1 MKKFLSTIFLTA
13 GLLITIASCTGRQP
27 QGNIQ
32 GDTISMEYAQLLEI
46 RQCDGFKLATIKDPW
61 KKGATLHIYALVNRE
76 SDVPAGIPTE
86 ATVVRVPLQ
95 RMCVSTSVH
104 SNLLMQIGATDH
116 IGSVCD
122 ANYILNPTLQRLI
135 RQGKIADMGSAM
147 NPSIEKIVE
156 NNADALLMSPFEGAS
171 YGMLEKTGLPIIE
184 CADYMETSV
193 LGRAEWMKFYGLLV
207 GKESEACEL
216 FAEVKANYNSLKEM
230 AARETTHPKLLVDM
244 LNGPTWYVPGGSS
257 TYGTLYKE
265 AGATYT
271 LGEEGVSGSQG
282 LSIEK
287 VMQLARDADIWLVR
301 TGTETETTY
310 ASLAAENTLYQTFD
324 AFKNRHIYGCNTLVV
339 PFYDEVPFR
348 PDYLMSDVIKILY
361 PHLLPD
367 HQLRYYTPLK

>member
-1 MKKFLSTIFLTA
+1 MNRILSTIFLLA
-13 GLLITIASCTGRQP
+13 GLLITAASCTGGQSK
-27 QGNIQ
+27 GTTK
-32 GDTISMEYAQLLEI
+32 GDTISLEYARLLEI
-46 RQCDGFKLATIKDPW
+46 KQCDGFKLATIKDPW
-61 KKGATLHIYALVNRE
+61 KKGATLHIYALVDRE
-76 SDVPAGIPTE
+76 SDMPAGIPAE

-104 SNLLMQIGATDH
+104 SSLLMQLGATDQ

-122 ANYILNPTLQRLI
+122 ANYILNPDLQRLI
-135 RQGKIADMGSAM
+135 SQGKIADMGSAM

-171 YGMLEKTGLPIIE
+171 YGILEKTGLPIIE

-193 LGRAEWMKFYGLLV
+193 LGRAEWMKFYGLLA
-207 GKESEACEL
+207 GKEKEADEL
-216 FAEVKANYNSLKEM
+216 FAEVKGNYNSLRDM
-230 AARETTHPKLLVDM
+230 AAKESEHPKLLVDM

-257 TYGTLYKE
+257 TYGTLYRE
-265 AGATYT
+265 AGADYS
-271 LGEEGVSGSQG
+271 LGDKGVSGSQG

-287 VMQLARDADIWLVR
+287 VLQLAQDADIWLLR
-301 TGTETETTY
+301 SGTEAEMTY
-310 ASLAAENTLYQTFD
+310 ASLGAENALYQTFD
-324 AFKNRHIYGCNTLVV
+324 AYKNRRIYGCNTLVV

-348 PDYLMSDVIKILY
+348 PDYLMSDVVKILY